1 MNPFHSDR
9 IRSSIAMWAQR
20 NQSNREEL
28 MPFVSNVSRRH
39 FLRTTAALA
48 GAAGFSV
55 GPMGAAF
62 GQDFPSRNF
71 NIYVPTREGG
81 GADRNLRAFTGIWNT
96 ITGVDIEG
104 AYYPGAA
111 GRVGYEKY
119 MGLAKDDCYDL
130 LFGNMGPEVL
140 NWVVEP
146 PTSFSVDDYL
156 YFNQVDA
163 DPGILF
169 VAADGP
175 LQTIDDII
183 AEGKK
188 RPLNVGVSRL
198 AHPASLGALA
208 VARHTGAQF
217 NLVPLSG
224 GRNTIAGVATGEMDF
239 GALPT
244 GGVVA
249 AGDTLKIVLVFQ
261 SENPLPEVMD
271 NAPTANGHLGMSL
284 PDLVAG
290 ARAFAIKKAAVDAYP
305 DRYEYLVKTMRE
317 VFDKPEY
324 KEAVAKAGA
333 PPEFIKYGSAE
344 ACAEYAKNITTVG
357 EEYKDLLTGA
367 S

>member
-1 MNPFHSDR
+1 MSFESR
-9 IRSSIAMWAQR
+9 I
-20 NQSNREEL
+20 
-28 MPFVSNVSRRH
+28 SRRH
-39 FLRTTAALA
+39 FLQTTAALA

-62 GQDFPSRNF
+62 GQDFPDRNF
-71 NIYVPTREGG
+71 SIYVPTREGG
-81 GADRNLRAFTGIWNT
+81 GADRNLRAFTGVWNT
-96 ITGVDIEG
+96 ITGVEIEG

-119 MGLAKDDCYDL
+119 MGLAGDDCYDL

-140 NWVVEP
+140 NWVVEA
-146 PTSFSVDDYL
+146 PTSFSVDDYF

-169 VAADGP
+169 VAADSP
-175 LQTIDDII
+175 LQTVDDII

-188 RPLNVGVSRL
+188 RTLNVGVSRL

-244 GGVVA
+244 GTTVA
-249 AGDTLKIVLVFQ
+249 AGDAFKIVLVFQ
-261 SENPLPEVMD
+261 QENPLPEVMD
-271 NAPTANGHLGMSL
+271 NAPTANGHLGMDL

-290 ARAFAIKKAAVDAYP
+290 ARAFAIKKSAVDAHP
-305 DRYEYLVKTMRE
+305 DRYEYLVDTMKQ

-324 KEAVAKAGA
+324 KEAVAQAGA

-344 ACAEYAKNITTVG
+344 DCAAYAANITAVG
-357 EEYKDLLTGA
+357 EEYKDLLTG
-367 S
+367 SS